1 MGKSKSRSTPYRN
14 LGARSRP
21 RADEV
26 QADLALAARRAEDG
40 SELVDALTTEALTP
54 AQRSPEEVL
63 TTYDKLTL
71 QIEEYRRC
79 ALAATAREEAARTRE
94 EAARAREEA
103 ARAREE
109 AVEADR
115 QRIRTDLNL
124 AAQAQA
130 EAEEIRG
137 RLARAEARL
146 DERDAQ
152 LRDREKA
159 AEAGFVAEA
168 ERARAALDA
177 ELAELRRAASAE
189 VAAERE
195 RWVTERTEALAEIER
210 TRRERLADAERVH
223 AELAQEHQRLAT
235 REQQLEDDQVS
246 LRGQKIQLE
255 RRERDLESEVTARAV
270 AEVSALDREVQILR
284 IQHAAAQEA
293 VADLH
298 RQLAER
304 EQMLLKIGSSDPAHV
319 LDEMERLRAQNAEL
333 RDKLAARIGDEDLDR
348 LRWLEQQ
355 NRELNSA
362 REQLSYELQEL
373 RGAALANRINN
384 LQVKQLADAER
395 HFEVLTRGYEGR
407 IAELRSAVD
416 TLYQDRP
423 DPGTPLFPR
432 CVAMDDDPALDEPG
446 EVSGDLPDLAVLARS
461 LQTTM
466 FAEHDRAYRLN
477 DICVLLGGL
486 AMSRLHLLEGMSG
499 IGKTSLP
506 RALAGALGTD
516 CAVIEVQAG
525 WRDRTDLFGHHNT
538 FERRFEETEFLQA
551 LYRAQTPR
559 HRNRPFFIV
568 LDEMNLSRPEQYF
581 SVLLS
586 KLENDDGVPIQL
598 VTRGDGRAPRQLV
611 DGTSIALPPNVWF
624 IGTANQDEST
634 LEFADKT
641 YNRAHLMELPAQRPS
656 LDLDRKS
663 GPALPPY
670 GTDALRRAFKQARRT
685 RREEEK
691 AVLEFVAYLAG
702 DLHEHGRAVLGPRVE
717 NQLRTFTSVVVAAR
731 QGDPTGEQPEYGD
744 ADQDGRSLAADH
756 FLAMKVLRTVRGR
769 YDVTVTGLGKLR
781 EAIRMAW
788 DLHEMAG
795 EPVRCV
801 RLLDDEVHRRES

>member
-1 MGKSKSRSTPYRN
+1 MGKKPRSPQHRN

-26 QADLALAARRAEDG
+26 QADLALAARRAEDDA
-40 SELVDALTTEALTP
+40 ELVDALATEALTP
-54 AQRSPEEVL
+54 AQRSPEAVL
-63 TTYDKLTL
+63 TTYDKLTA
-71 QIEEYRRC
+71 QIDEYRRC

-94 EAARAREEA
+94 EAA
-103 ARAREE
+103 
-109 AVEADR
+109 EADR
-115 QRIRTDLNL
+115 QRIRTDLDL

-168 ERARAALDA
+168 KRARAALDA
-177 ELAELRRAASAE
+177 ELAELRRGVSAE

-210 TRRERLADAERVH
+210 TRREQLADAERVH
-223 AELAQEHQRLAT
+223 AELAREHQRLAT
-235 REQQLEDDQVS
+235 RAQQLEHDQGA
-246 LRGQKIQLE
+246 LRGQEIQLE
-255 RRERDLESEVTARAV
+255 RRERDLEREVTARAA
-270 AEVSALDREVQILR
+270 AEVTALDREVQILR
-284 IQHAAAQEA
+284 IQYAAAQEA

-304 EQMLLKIGSSDPAHV
+304 EQALLKIGSSDPAHV
-319 LDEMERLRAQNAEL
+319 LDELERLRVRNAEL

-373 RGAALANRINN
+373 RGAALADRINN

-407 IAELRSAVD
+407 IAELRSAID
-416 TLYQDRP
+416 ILYQDRP

-641 YNRAHLMELPAQRPS
+641 YNRAHLMELPAQRPW
-656 LDLDRKS
+656 LNLDRRPV
-663 GPALPPY
+663 PALPPY

-685 RREEEK
+685 HREEEK
-691 AVLEFVAYLAG
+691 AVLAFVADLAG

-717 NQLRTFTSVVVAAR
+717 KQLRTFTPVVVAAR

-756 FLAMKVLRTVRGR
+756 FLATKVLRTVRGR

-781 EAIRMAW
+781 EAIRTAW
-788 DLHEMAG
+788 DLHKMAG

>member
-1 MGKSKSRSTPYRN
+1 MGKSKSRSPYRN

-40 SELVDALTTEALTP
+40 SELVNALTTEALTP
-54 AQRSPEEVL
+54 AQRSSEEVL

-109 AVEADR
+109 AAEADR

-195 RWVTERTEALAEIER
+195 RWVTERTEALAEIEQ
-210 TRRERLADAERVH
+210 TRRDRLADAERVH
-223 AELAQEHQRLAT
+223 AELAQER
-235 REQQLEDDQVS
+235 QQLTTRAQQLDYDQGA
-246 LRGQKIQLE
+246 LRGQEIQLE
-255 RRERDLESEVTARAV
+255 RRERDLEREVTARAA
-270 AEVSALDREVQILR
+270 AEVTALDRDLQVLR
-284 IQHAAAQEA
+284 IQYAAAEEA

-298 RQLAER
+298 GRLAER
-304 EQMLLKIGSSDPAHV
+304 EQVLLKIGSSDPAHV

-355 NRELNSA
+355 NRELNTA

-373 RGAALANRINN
+373 RGAALADRINN

-407 IAELRSAVD
+407 IAELRSAID
-416 TLYQDRP
+416 ALYQDRP

-446 EVSGDLPDLAVLARS
+446 EVSGDLPDLAGFARS

-559 HRNRPFFIV
+559 HRDRPFFIV

-611 DGTSIALPPNVWF
+611 GGTSIVLPPNVWF

-641 YNRAHLMELPAQRPS
+641 YNRAHLMELPAQRPR
-656 LDLDRKS
+656 LDRRPV
-663 GPALPPY
+663 PALPPY
-670 GTDALRRAFKQARRT
+670 GTDTLRRAFKQARRAH
-685 RREEEK
+685 REDEK
-691 AVLEFVAYLAG
+691 AVLAFVEYLTG
-702 DLHEHGRAVLGPRVE
+702 DLQEHGRALLGPRVE
-717 NQLRTFTSVVVAAR
+717 KQLRAFTPVVVAAR

-781 EAIRMAW
+781 EAIRTAW
-788 DLHEMAG
+788 DLHKMAG

>member
-1 MGKSKSRSTPYRN
+1 MGKKPWSPQHRN

-26 QADLALAARRAEDG
+26 QADLALAARRAENDT
-40 SELVDALTTEALTP
+40 ELVDALVTEALTP
-54 AQRSPEEVL
+54 AQRPPEEVL
-63 TTYDKLTL
+63 TTYDKLAA
-71 QIEEYRRC
+71 QVEEYRRC
-79 ALAATAREEAARTRE
+79 ALAATAREDAARTREEAARTRE

-103 ARAREE
+103 A
-109 AVEADR
+109 EADR
-115 QRIRTDLNL
+115 QRIGTDLDL
-124 AAQAQA
+124 AAQAQT

-189 VAAERE
+189 VAAERD
-195 RWVTERTEALAEIER
+195 RWVRERTEALAEIEQ
-210 TRRERLADAERVH
+210 TRLARLADAERVH
-223 AELAQEHQRLAT
+223 AELAEERQRLTA
-235 REQQLEDDQVS
+235 RAQQLEYDQGA
-246 LRGQKIQLE
+246 LRGQEIQLE
-255 RRERDLESEVTARAV
+255 RRERDLEREVTARAA
-270 AEVSALDREVQILR
+270 AEVTALDRELQILR
-284 IQHAAAQEA
+284 IQYTATQEA
-293 VADLH
+293 VSDLH
-298 RQLAER
+298 RQVADR
-304 EQMLLKIGSSDPAHV
+304 EQALLKIGSSDPAHV
-319 LDEMERLRAQNAEL
+319 LDELERLRAQNAEL

-373 RGAALANRINN
+373 RGAALAGRINN
-384 LQVKQLADAER
+384 LQIKQLADAER

-407 IAELRSAVD
+407 IAELRSAID

-432 CVAMDDDPALDEPG
+432 CVAMDDDPVLDEPG
-446 EVSGDLPDLAVLARS
+446 EVSGDLPDLAVFARS

-559 HRNRPFFIV
+559 HRDRPFFIV

-598 VTRGDGRAPRQLV
+598 VTRGDGNAPRHLV

-641 YNRAHLMELPAQRPS
+641 YNRAHLMELPAQRPW
-656 LDLDRKS
+656 LDLDRRLV
-663 GPALPPY
+663 PALPPY
-670 GTDALRRAFKQARRT
+670 GTDALRRAFKQARQAHRA
-685 RREEEK
+685 EEK
-691 AVLEFVAYLAG
+691 AVLTFVADLAG
-702 DLHEHGRAVLGPRVE
+702 ELHEHGRAVLGPRVE
-717 NQLRTFTSVVVAAR
+717 KQLRAFTPVVVAAR
-731 QGDPTGEQPEYGD
+731 QGDPTGERPEYGD

-756 FLAMKVLRTVRGR
+756 FLATKVLRTVRGR

-781 EAIRMAW
+781 ETIRTAW
-788 DLHEMAG
+788 EIHGMAG